1 MLFYNYIQPYIPAE
15 VVSHNYTTSNLL
27 IVLFFFALSL
37 SVSLLLKFDKHLRSS
52 MLSILEGRAPP
63 PFCRVELLFVE
74 ALKKRII
81 RVPLGPVC
89 PKGRSCP

>member
-1 MLFYNYIQPYIPAE
+1 MLFYNYTTIYIPAE
-15 VVSHNYTTSNLL
+15 AVSHNYPTSNLL
-27 IVLFFFALSL
+27 IVLSFFALSL
-37 SVSLLLKFDKHLRSS
+37 SLLLKFDKHLRSS

>member
-1 MLFYNYIQPYIPAE
+1 
-15 VVSHNYTTSNLL
+15 
-27 IVLFFFALSL
+27 
-37 SVSLLLKFDKHLRSS
+37 